1 MKKKKELIQFRLEF
15 EDYDVNYNKIQ
26 MLKIK
31 SKKKQP
37 TKEQIKE
44 TIDVYKTNKKWKQKE
59 YVR

>member
-1 MKKKKELIQFRLEF
+1 MKKELIQFRLEF

-26 MLKIK
+26 MQKLK
-31 SKKKQP
+31 SKKKRP

-44 TIDVYKTNKKWKQKE
+44 TLEIYKTNKQWKQKE